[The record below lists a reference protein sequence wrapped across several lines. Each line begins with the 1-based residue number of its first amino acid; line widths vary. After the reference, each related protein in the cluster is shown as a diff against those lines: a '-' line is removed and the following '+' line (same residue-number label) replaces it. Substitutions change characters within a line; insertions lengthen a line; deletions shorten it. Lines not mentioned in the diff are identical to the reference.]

1 MATARTRILIDA
13 GLSRRETRRRLA
25 LLDEAADQLDGILVS
40 HEHADHIVGLSLL
53 SEEFRAPV
61 YLTEDTL
68 ASLPGVEPPKRV
80 ELIRA
85 GDQFTVGDIEV
96 TPFSI
101 PHDAADPIA
110 FAFRAEGLK
119 IALVTDLG
127 YLPELVKEHV
137 RECDCLIIESNHDL
151 EMLKLGPYPWHIKQ
165 RVMSRLGHLSNHALA
180 QFLSEEFDC
189 RPRYL
194 VLAHLSENNNHPEI
208 ARMAAVEGL
217 ERRAAP
223 PCGGG
228 LFAGQLLISSQREP
242 LGPILL

>member
-1 MATARTRILIDA
+1 MASDRTRLLIDA
-13 GLSRRETRRRLA
+13 GMSRRETRRRLA
-25 LLDEAADQLDGILVS
+25 LLGEAPDRLDGILVS
-40 HEHADHIVGLSLL
+40 HEHADHVAGLSLL
-53 SEEFRAPV
+53 SEEFSAPV
-61 YLTEDTL
+61 YLTEATR
-68 ASLPGVEPPKRV
+68 ANLPGAEPLKRV

-85 GDQFTVGDIEV
+85 GERFTVGDIEI

-127 YLPELVKEHV
+127 YLPELVKQHV

-151 EMLKLGPYPWHIKQ
+151 DMLKLGPYPWHIKQ
-165 RVMSRLGHLSNHALA
+165 RVMSRLGHLSNHAVA
-180 QFLSEEFDC
+180 QFLSEEFDS

-208 ARMAAVEGL
+208 ARMTACEGL
-217 ERRAAP
+217 EQRAAN
-223 PCGGG
+223 G
-228 LFAGQLLISSQREP
+228 LPFAGQLLISSQREP